1 MSGFNDIIGQ
11 EKVISH
17 FRGAIKLNK
26 VSHAYILNG
35 EAGTG
40 KKMMARAFSMTMQC
54 EKKED
59 NPCMEC
65 RSCKQALTDNNPD
78 IRWVVHEK
86 PATISVEE
94 IRTQINN
101 DIQIKPYSNE
111 YKIYIVDEAEKL
123 NVAAQNALLKTI
135 EEPPGYA
142 VILLL
147 ANNKETLLQTILSRC
162 VTLEMKLIKP
172 DVIRDYLI
180 KNEKIVDYRANEV
193 SQFAGGNIGKAIKLA
208 HSEDFIELK
217 NSVVSLAK
225 GIDKMT
231 VTDMA
236 AAVKKVSTYKDNI
249 SEYIDLL
256 ELWYRDILLY
266 KAGQNKE
273 IVTFKEEINVIKA
286 CSEKLSYKKLEKIME
301 ALEGVKSKLRLNVNF
316 DMLIE
321 LLFLTLR
328 D

>member
-17 FRGAIKLNK
+17 FRSAIKLNK

-40 KKMMARAFSMTMQC
+40 KKMIARAFSMTLQC
-54 EKKED
+54 EKKGD

-65 RSCKQALTDNNPD
+65 RSCKQAITNNNPD
-78 IRWVVHEK
+78 IRWITHEK

-111 YKIYIVDEAEKL
+111 YKIYVVDEAEKM

-142 VILLL
+142 VVLLL

-162 VTLEMKLIKP
+162 VVMEMKLVKP
-172 DVIRDYLI
+172 EVIQEYLM
-180 KNEKIVDYRANEV
+180 KSEKIVDYRAKEV
-193 SQFAGGNIGKAIKLA
+193 SAFAGGNIGKAIKLS

-217 NSVVSLAK
+217 NSVVALVK
-225 GIDKMT
+225 GISKMT
-231 VTDMA
+231 VADMVSM
-236 AAVKKVSTYKDNI
+236 VKKVSTYKDNI

-256 ELWYRDILLY
+256 ELWFRDVLLY
-266 KAGQNKE
+266 KAGKNKD
-273 IVTFKEEINVIKA
+273 IVIFKEELDCIRIQA
-286 CSEKLSYKKLEKIME
+286 EGFSYKKLEKIIE
-301 ALEGVKSKLRLNVNF
+301 TLEGVKSKLRLNVNF

-321 LLFLTLR
+321 LLFLTIR